1 MSDQDRGRA
10 GVYSELYAAQKRLA
24 ALHGVDG
31 LSWRKIAQLDPFRG
45 ISPATLS
52 AVARGRDPRRSP
64 PGRGGLGLPSS
75 DAFVGGGGRAGF
87 LPWDRADSA
96 FGAMPR
102 LFRTIP
108 AGGGVSPA
116 RRRRLL
122 ALSPAAARRQEE
134 HDP

>member
-64 PGRGGLGLPSS
+64 QVRERLGLPSS
-75 DAFVGGGGRAGF
+75 DAFVEVLSVSGQ
-87 LPWDRADSA
+87 
-96 FGAMPR
+96 
-102 LFRTIP
+102 
-108 AGGGVSPA
+108 GVAPGSSVLGP
-116 RRRRLL
+116 
-122 ALSPAAARRQEE
+122 SRQCVRCNASFV
-134 HDP
+134 